1 MTQAGIQI
9 SSVRAYLQTP
19 ADVLA
24 SFRKVSAIG
33 YRVIQIQWIAPSVP
47 AEFIRAALVETGLT
61 CAGTQDYYEVVT
73 AQLDEVI
80 AINDLWGSGNI
91 CVSGIPERCRSE
103 EGCLAFATELNALS
117 QRLEKQGKVLSFH
130 PRRTDVIPFGERNS
144 LDLLLENTRAEMQFV
159 LDIYHLVRAGI
170 DPVDWIH
177 RTRGRCDLVHCKDF
191 QSGPDGKEVLVPTG
205 QGRIA
210 WAPIFQ
216 ACAENGV
223 KYGFAEQESWQKDPF
238 ECLAESYAYM
248 IANGI
253 EP

>member
-19 ADVLA
+19 AGVLE
-24 SFRKVSAIG
+24 SFRKASAIG
-33 YRVIQIQWIAPSVP
+33 FRVIQIQWIAPSVP
-47 AEFIRAALVETGLT
+47 AGFIRAALAETGLT

-80 AINDLWGSGNI
+80 AMNDLWGSANI

-103 EGCLAFATELNALS
+103 EGCLAFAGELNALS
-117 QRLEKQGKVLSFH
+117 ELLERQGKVLSFH
-130 PRRTDVIPFGERNS
+130 PRHMDVIPFGGRSS
-144 LDLLLENTRAEMQFV
+144 LELIFENTRAEMQFV
-159 LDIYHLVRAGI
+159 LDIYHLVRAGL
-170 DPVDWIH
+170 DPLAWIE
-177 RTRGRCDLVHCKDF
+177 RTRGRCDLVHFKD
-191 QSGPDGKEVLVPTG
+191 SRIEPAGGEVLVPTG

-210 WAPIFQ
+210 WEPIFR
-216 ACAENGV
+216 ACAETGV
-223 KYGFAEQESWQKDPF
+223 QYGFAEQESWQKDPF

-248 IANGI
+248 VAHGI